1 METTDPKDAAIRSFF
16 ANLSETE
23 ISGVLGCLSGAN
35 QIALAELHRA
45 FSAASAEPA
54 EIMARQLAVRK
65 FLKGLSEREVA
76 SVFASLGD
84 SNRALLLAL
93 YSQYRDVEQSEQ
105 DRKPE
110 ILRS

>member
-1 METTDPKDAAIRSFF
+1 
-16 ANLSETE
+16 
-23 ISGVLGCLSGAN
+23 
-35 QIALAELHRA
+35 
-45 FSAASAEPA
+45 
-54 EIMARQLAVRK
+54 MARQLAVRK
-65 FLKGLSEREVA
+65 FLKGLSEREIA

>member
-1 METTDPKDAAIRSFF
+1 METTDPKDAAIRRFF
-16 ANLSETE
+16 GNLSETE
-23 ISGVLGCLSGAN
+23 LSGVLGCLSGAN

-45 FSAASAEPA
+45 FSASNAEPA
-54 EIMARQLAVRK
+54 EVMARQLAVRK
-65 FLKGLSEREVA
+65 FLKGLSEREIA
-76 SVFASLGD
+76 AIFASLGD

>member
-1 METTDPKDAAIRSFF
+1 MSWVAYRVPTKSRSRSSIERSAPRAPNPPRSWLASWLF
-16 ANLSETE
+16 A
-23 ISGVLGCLSGAN
+23 
-35 QIALAELHRA
+35 
-45 FSAASAEPA
+45 
-54 EIMARQLAVRK
+54 K

-93 YSQYRDVEQSEQ
+93 CSQYRDVEQSEQ